1 MNHQYWI
8 TRNAKKLQRKFNA
21 KEDENI
27 VHSDLELDS
36 KIELFKSINESTT
49 NLSNIVDKYRDAL
62 NVLASEMANL
72 GQFLRDCGKNSAS
85 SSGVMMNS
93 GKVINYLGQQHFTGM
108 SALTRTSQELNTF
121 KRAVN
126 DSKETIQAM
135 EKERTEYRASL
146 ALMKNCSADIDP
158 DSGRGLEKFRTSQ
171 KYVKYAKQKFDK
183 FSLACLQKIDL
194 LSAARCNLFS
204 YSLAA
209 YQNNWMSLLLKNQE
223 VLEAHIR
230 IIENEPIK
238 HSFSGVLKELTQEI
252 ASSQNVKQPEAI
264 ELNDNDQRLFFS
276 EEFSDGV
283 QAENKVENN
292 NDKNGVNDAAEVKA
306 NENHKLI
313 DYEAFD
319 EFTSSSNILLPSQ
332 LLMDDSLFN
341 QNEIGDLL
349 GSLMPSSAMQSSD
362 LIASNQATAS
372 NSKENTP
379 LSLNKNPS
387 KKSSDIS
394 KWFQLFSDLDPLNQQ
409 KEVRDANENMHA
421 A

>member
-1 MNHQYWI
+1 M
-8 TRNAKKLQRKFNA
+8 
-21 KEDENI
+21 
-27 VHSDLELDS
+27 
-36 KIELFKSINESTT
+36 
-49 NLSNIVDKYRDAL
+49 
-62 NVLASEMANL
+62 
-72 GQFLRDCGKNSAS
+72 
-85 SSGVMMNS
+85 
-93 GKVINYLGQQHFTGM
+93 
-108 SALTRTSQELNTF
+108 
-121 KRAVN
+121 
-126 DSKETIQAM
+126 
-135 EKERTEYRASL
+135 
-146 ALMKNCSADIDP
+146 
-158 DSGRGLEKFRTSQ
+158 
-171 KYVKYAKQKFDK
+171 
-183 FSLACLQKIDL
+183 

-238 HSFSGVLKELTQEI
+238 HSFGGVLKELTQEI
-252 ASSQNVKQPEAI
+252 ASSENVKQPEAI

-276 EEFSDGV
+276 EEFSDGI

-292 NDKNGVNDAAEVKA
+292 NDKNDVNAGEEVKA
-306 NENHKLI
+306 NENDKLI

-341 QNEIGDLL
+341 QNEIMQGNVDLL
-349 GSLMPSSAMQSSD
+349 GSLMPSTAMQSSD
-362 LIASNQATAS
+362 LLASNQATAS
-372 NSKENTP
+372 STP
-379 LSLNKNPS
+379 HSLNKNPS